1 MEDLSPSNT
10 WRYTMQE
17 TRTRIR
23 YGAKVAEQPLS
34 GLENEAYLVAALAA
48 TLVEY
53 RRYVKHRN
61 GKSESEATGHN
72 WRIVS
77 RLEQLQG

>member
-1 MEDLSPSNT
+1 ME
-10 WRYTMQE
+10 E

-23 YGAKVAEQPLS
+23 HGTGVVEQPLR
-34 GLENEAYLVAALAA
+34 GHEKEAYLVAALAA

-53 RRYVKHRN
+53 RRYVKQRN
-61 GKSESEATGHN
+61 EKCESEATGRN
-72 WRIVS
+72 WRMVS

>member
-1 MEDLSPSNT
+1 
-10 WRYTMQE
+10 MQE

-23 YGAKVAEQPLS
+23 YGRGVADQPLS
-34 GLENEAYLVAALAA
+34 GHEKEAYLVAALAA

-53 RRYVKHRN
+53 RRYVKQRN
-61 GKSESEATGHN
+61 GKSESEATGRT
-72 WRIVS
+72 WRMVS

>member
-1 MEDLSPSNT
+1 
-10 WRYTMQE
+10 MQE

-23 YGAKVAEQPLS
+23 YGTGVAEQPLS
-34 GLENEAYLVAALAA
+34 DHENEAYLVAALAA

-53 RRYVKHRN
+53 RRYVKQRK
-61 GKSESEATGHN
+61 GKSESETTGRN
-72 WRIVS
+72 WRMVS